1 MFTKL
6 FIDKTLTVNNDRESG
21 ERGAKEIDLL
31 TTGNDTGGVHCEIR
45 GTIVTPE

>member
-21 ERGAKEIDLL
+21 EGAKEIALL